1 MFEIVFLGTSAAAP
15 SIRRNL
21 SAHVVLH
28 KEHRFLVDC
37 GEGTQRQLLKSGLG
51 FKRLNKILLTHSHL
65 DHILGLGGL
74 LSTFMRW
81 EAIEEVE
88 IYGGRSTLDRVEDL
102 IYRVVL
108 RGARPPIR
116 LSFVDVKP
124 GRLMEDDSFELI
136 AFPVTHRGGECFGY
150 LFREKPRR
158 PFLADKAE
166 ALGVPPGPE
175 RRRLVAGE
183 AVKLSDGR
191 TIHPDEV
198 LGPEIRGAVLAH
210 VGDTGHT
217 SDLIEHVRGADALVI
232 ESTYLD
238 AEADLARSYDHLTAA
253 QAARLARD
261 AQVGQLILTHI
272 SRRYSQKQVWAEA
285 QAIFP
290 NTAVARDFDR
300 FRVLKDKSTLLEN
313 LTVEEEDWHVTA

>member
-1 MFEIVFLGTSAAAP
+1 
-15 SIRRNL
+15 
-21 SAHVVLH
+21 
-28 KEHRFLVDC
+28 
-37 GEGTQRQLLKSGLG
+37 
-51 FKRLNKILLTHSHL
+51 
-65 DHILGLGGL
+65 
-74 LSTFMRW
+74 MRW
-81 EAIEEVE
+81 ETIEEVE

-108 RGARPPIR
+108 RGARPPMR

-124 GRLMEDDSFELI
+124 GRLLEDDSFELI

-158 PFLADKAE
+158 PFLVDKAE

-183 AVKLSDGR
+183 SVTLSDGR

-198 LGPEIRGAVLAH
+198 LGPEIRGAALAH
-210 VGDTGHT
+210 VGDTGRT

-272 SRRYSQKQVWAEA
+272 SRRYGQKQVLAEA

-313 LTVEEEDWHVTA
+313 LTVEEENWHVAA

>member
-1 MFEIVFLGTSAAAP
+1 
-15 SIRRNL
+15 
-21 SAHVVLH
+21 
-28 KEHRFLVDC
+28 
-37 GEGTQRQLLKSGLG
+37 
-51 FKRLNKILLTHSHL
+51 
-65 DHILGLGGL
+65 
-74 LSTFMRW
+74 
-81 EAIEEVE
+81 
-88 IYGGRSTLDRVEDL
+88 
-102 IYRVVL
+102 VL
-108 RGARPPIR
+108 RGARPPMR

-124 GRLMEDDSFELI
+124 GRLLEDDSFELI

-158 PFLADKAE
+158 PFLVDKAE

-183 AVKLSDGR
+183 SVTLSDGR

-198 LGPEIRGAVLAH
+198 LGPEIRGAALAH
-210 VGDTGHT
+210 VGDTGRT

-272 SRRYSQKQVWAEA
+272 SRRYGQKQVLAEA

-313 LTVEEEDWHVTA
+313 LTVEEENWHVAA